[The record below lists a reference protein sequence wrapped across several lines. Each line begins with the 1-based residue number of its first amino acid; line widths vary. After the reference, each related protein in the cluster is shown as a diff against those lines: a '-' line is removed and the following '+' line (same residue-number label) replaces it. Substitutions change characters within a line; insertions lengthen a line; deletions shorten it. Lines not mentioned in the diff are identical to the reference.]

1 VSPPIPQDYIDD
13 LLARSD
19 LVALIGARVE
29 LRRSGHEY
37 IGRCPFHE
45 ERTPSFTVSPQK
57 GFYHCFGCGA
67 HGSALGFL
75 MAFERLEFPEAV
87 RRLAE
92 ISGLPPPPGDGG
104 AASPRHGPLYD
115 LLEDAAALY
124 RRALAEDPAAQAY
137 LRRRGIR
144 PETVARYALGYA
156 PPKGALGPLFT
167 GGGTRLRLLEEAGL
181 VRRRGGETIEVF
193 RHRLLFP
200 IRDTRGRTVGFGGR
214 ALEPEQKPKYLNSP
228 EGPLF
233 HKGQLL
239 YGHYEARLARRRGG
253 PLLVVE
259 GYMDVLAL
267 AQGGF
272 DPAVACLGTALTE
285 IQAERLFHL
294 ESRVVFC
301 FDGDEAGR
309 RAAGRSLERLLPL
322 YRPEWRPAYLEL
334 PEGED
339 PDTLLAG
346 EGAEGFGR
354 RLEKALPMSAFFFIH
369 LERSCGPLD
378 TIEARTRY
386 AAEARRLL
394 ASVRDPV
401 FRDLLDQE
409 LQKKLGIRPA
419 PAGGRR
425 PARSARP
432 PAPDAMRRLLHLL
445 VHYPG
450 LATELPEEDE
460 LGTWE
465 FRGTEFL
472 KLLRR
477 RLREDEETPTTQEL
491 LARFPPGG
499 RERVFLERLAA
510 REILLDPADAR
521 LEIRATVDLLR
532 RRVKRDREAEPAI
545 EKNKNQ

>member
-1 VSPPIPQDYIDD
+1 MSPPIPQDYIDD

-37 IGRCPFHE
+37 LGRCPFHE

-92 ISGLPPPPGDGG
+92 MTGAPPPPGGG
-104 AASPRHGPLYD
+104 GTASPRHQPLYD
-115 LLEDAAALY
+115 LLEEAAALY
-124 RRALAEDPAAQAY
+124 RRALAESPTAQAY
-137 LRRRGIR
+137 LRRRGILA
-144 PETVARYALGYA
+144 ETTARYALGYA
-156 PPKGALGPLFT
+156 PPGGALGPLRAE
-167 GGGTRLRLLEEAGL
+167 GGGRLRLLEEAGL
-181 VRRRGGETIEVF
+181 VRHRGGEAVDVF

-214 ALEPEQKPKYLNSP
+214 ALEPDQKPKYLNSP

-239 YGHYEARLARRRGG
+239 YGQYEARLAQRRGG
-253 PLLVVE
+253 ALLVVE

-267 AQGGF
+267 AQAGF
-272 DPAVACLGTALTE
+272 DPAVACLGTALTD
-285 IQAERLFHL
+285 IQAERLFRL
-294 ESRVVFC
+294 DPRVVFC
-301 FDGDEAGR
+301 FDGDDAGR

-322 YRPEWRPAYLEL
+322 YKPEWRPAYLEL

-346 EGAEGFGR
+346 EGADGFAR
-354 RLEKALPMSAFFFIH
+354 RLEAALPMSAFLFVH
-369 LERSCGPLD
+369 LERHCGPLV
-378 TIEARTRY
+378 TIEAHARY

-409 LQKKLGIRPA
+409 LRKRLGLRSPPPPPA
-419 PAGGRR
+419 GRR
-425 PARSARP
+425 PTRGGRP

-445 VHYPG
+445 VHHPE
-450 LATELPEEDE
+450 LAAELPEEEE
-460 LGTWE
+460 LAAWE

-477 RLREDEETPTTQEL
+477 RLREEDEPPTTQEL

-499 RERVFLERLAA
+499 RERTFLDRLTA
-510 REILLDPADAR
+510 REILLSPEDAR
-521 LEIRATVDLLR
+521 LEVRATVELLR
-532 RRVKRDREAEPAI
+532 RRRDRNTKTTKEN
-545 EKNKNQ
+545 EK

>member
-1 VSPPIPQDYIDD
+1 MSPPIPQDYIDD

-19 LVALIGARVE
+19 LVALVGARVE

-92 ISGLPPPPGDGG
+92 MTGAPPPPGG
-104 AASPRHGPLYD
+104 AVASPKYQPLYD
-115 LLEDAAALY
+115 LLDEAASLY
-124 RRALAEDPAAQAY
+124 RRALADSPLALAY
-137 LRRRGIR
+137 LRRRGVR
-144 PETVARYALGYA
+144 GETTARYALGYA
-156 PPKGALGPLFT
+156 PAAGALGPLLTDT
-167 GGGTRLRLLEEAGL
+167 GPRLHLLEEAGL
-181 VRRRGGETIEVF
+181 IRRRGRETVDLF

-214 ALEPEQKPKYLNSP
+214 ALDPDQKPKYLNSP
-228 EGPLF
+228 EGLLF
-233 HKGQLL
+233 HKGRLL
-239 YGHYEARLARRRGG
+239 YGEHEARLAPRQAG
-253 PLLVVE
+253 PLVVVE

-267 AQGGF
+267 AQAGF
-272 DPAVACLGTALTE
+272 DPVVACLGTALTD
-285 IQAERLFHL
+285 IQAERLFRIDP
-294 ESRVVFC
+294 RVVFC

-309 RAAGRSLERLLPL
+309 RAAGRSLEKLLPL

-346 EGAEGFGR
+346 EGAEGFAR
-354 RLEKALPMSAFFFIH
+354 RLESALPLSDFFFVH
-369 LERSCGPLD
+369 LERRCGPLT
-378 TIEARTRY
+378 TIEARARY
-386 AAEARRLL
+386 ASEARRLL
-394 ASVRDPV
+394 ANVRDPV
-401 FRDLLDQE
+401 FRDLLGQE
-409 LQKKLGIRPA
+409 LGKKIGLTRPA
-419 PAGGRR
+419 PSSGPR
-425 PARSARP
+425 PTARPGRP

-445 VHYPG
+445 VHHPE
-450 LATELPEEDE
+450 LAGELPQEDE
-460 LGTWE
+460 LASWT

-477 RLREDEETPTTQEL
+477 LLREQEDPPTTSEIL
-491 LARFPPGG
+491 SHFAPGG
-499 RERVFLERLAA
+499 REHTFLNRLAA
-510 REILLDPADAR
+510 QETLLPPDSVR
-521 LEIRATVDLLR
+521 LEIRATVELLR
-532 RRVKRDREAEPAI
+532 RRHSRAAKSPR
-545 EKNKNQ
+545 